1 LSIDEGGPDQ
11 SPSSH
16 DPLEFAANLS
26 RSFAQTLDINL
37 TVREALKQIVE
48 LLRVEAGAIF
58 LFNDSKENLVCRASV
73 GPVDIVGLTVPK
85 GSGIVGRAVVEDQVQ
100 VVENVHQDRAF
111 FADADKKTGFATR
124 SILCAPLT
132 VGTNALGA
140 VEVLNK
146 RNGKPF
152 DSGES
157 SLLKVMAASAALA
170 ISNARMADRL
180 VEQERMQRELE
191 LASEI
196 QRGLLP
202 REDDPD
208 APICGL
214 LRPIQ
219 EVSGDFYDHFE
230 LPDGSIAFALGD
242 VSGKGMNASLLMA
255 KTASLFRCLGKTV
268 RDPGRL
274 LSIINKEICET
285 VSRGMFVTMVA
296 GLYEPATGHVRYA
309 NAGHLPPL
317 LRHREAKT
325 KELPAD
331 SPPLGILPMSRYV
344 TEEIALNGGQFVTF
358 SDGLT
363 EFRYGDEELGSEGL
377 DLLLESAKAPQLM
390 DRLKY
395 VLGELDREGWR
406 ARDDLTLMVIDDA
419 MAAAVW
425 ERHAKIES
433 EAGLG
438 SDFLMGLT
446 FPADPKRLRMIRPAI
461 RAAAAA
467 CGFDDDDIED
477 VLLAASE
484 AIENIIVHAYGGD
497 RTGEIVLAIHRVH
510 DGVLLRIRDFAPPT
524 DPAKMEPRDLN
535 DVRPGG
541 LGTHFIRAVMDDAS
555 FVALPDGEGNLLE
568 LVKRKRE

>member
-1 LSIDEGGPDQ
+1 MANELGAYEVSDPR
-11 SPSSH
+11 H
-16 DPLEFAANLS
+16 DPLEFAATLS
-26 RSFAQTLDINL
+26 RSFAQTLDITA
-37 TVREALKQIVE
+37 TVNQALRQIVD

-58 LFNDSKENLVCRASV
+58 LFNDSRENLICRACV
-73 GPVDIVGLTVPK
+73 GPVDIHGLTVPA
-85 GSGIVGRAVVEDQVQ
+85 GSGIVGRAVVEDSVQ
-100 VVENVHQDRAF
+100 VVENVREDRAF
-111 FADADKKTGFATR
+111 FAEADQKTGFTTR

-132 VGTNALGA
+132 VGANALGA
-140 VEVLNK
+140 IEVLNK
-146 RNGKPF
+146 RDGRPF
-152 DSGES
+152 DSGDS

-170 ISNARMADRL
+170 FSNARMADRL
-180 VEQERMQRELE
+180 VEQERIQRELE

-196 QRGLLP
+196 QRALLP

-214 LRPIQ
+214 LRPIR

-255 KTASLFRCLGKTV
+255 KTSSLFRCLGKTV

-285 VSRGMFVTMVA
+285 VSRGMFVTMVC
-296 GLYEPATGHVRYA
+296 GLYEPASGHIRYA

-317 LRHREAKT
+317 VRQRDAKT
-325 KELPAD
+325 KQLPAD
-331 SPPLGILPMSRYV
+331 SPPLGILPMSRFV

-363 EFRYGDEELGSEGL
+363 EFRFGDEELGSEGL
-377 DLLLESAKAPQLM
+377 DLLLDSAKAPRLS

-395 VLGELDREGWR
+395 VLGELDREGWQ
-406 ARDDLTLMVIDDA
+406 AKDDLTLMVIDDG
-419 MAAAVW
+419 MAAAAW
-425 ERHAKIES
+425 ERHAKVES

-461 RAAAAA
+461 RAAASA
-467 CGFDDDDIED
+467 CGFGEDEIED

-497 RTGEIVLAIHRVH
+497 KSGEIVLAMHRVH
-510 DGVLLRIRDFAPPT
+510 DGVLLRIRDFAPAT

-568 LVKRKRE
+568 LVKRKRV